1 MEKRSSPKIP
11 ERAIPGPD
19 QLRQGIERL
28 QRQIGELEA
37 FNPSSVR
44 VRWATETRAIQAAI
58 AETLAKTFGN
68 GTSDYNLYATAARL
82 DHAPE
87 YLSGR
92 PPAETVVE
100 WIQDGKAKSLALL
113 KQAVKRLQDDLA
125 ELGEKPAADQAS
137 ASEHASSDPV
147 AREDRDGA
155 EGEIKMK
162 LRLISAA
169 ALFLSTCVLIFQPRK
184 VKTKAQDPR
193 GAVSCKKCGAE
204 IVVSN
209 PSTIQNFSAKCPACG
224 TSNSYNQTDL
234 KLA

>member
-44 VRWATETRAIQAAI
+44 VRWATETQAIQAAI

-68 GTSDYNLYATAARL
+68 GTSDYNLYAAAARL
-82 DHAPE
+82 DNAPE
-87 YLSGR
+87 HLSGR
-92 PPAETVVE
+92 PPAERVVE
-100 WIQDGKAKSLALL
+100 WIQEGKAKSLALL
-113 KQAVKRLQDDLA
+113 KQAVERLQDDLS
-125 ELGEKPAADQAS
+125 ELGEKPPAEQAS
-137 ASEHASSDPV
+137 ASEHASSDHV
-147 AREDRDGA
+147 REEDGPD
-155 EGEIKMK
+155 GIKLK
-162 LRLISAA
+162 LRFISAA

-184 VKTKAQDPR
+184 AKKQGPR
-193 GAVSCKKCGAE
+193 AAVSCKKCGAE
-204 IVVSN
+204 ITVSN
-209 PSTIQNFSAKCPACG
+209 PSTMDFSAKCPACG
-224 TSNSYNQTDL
+224 ASNSYNPTDL

>member
-19 QLRQGIERL
+19 QIRQGIEGL

-44 VRWATETRAIQAAI
+44 VRWATETQAIQAAI

-68 GTSDYNLYATAARL
+68 GTSDYNLYAAAARL
-82 DHAPE
+82 DNAPE
-87 YLSGR
+87 HLSGR
-92 PPAETVVE
+92 PPAELVVE
-100 WIQDGKAKSLALL
+100 WVQEGKAKSLALL

-125 ELGEKPAADQAS
+125 ELGEKPPAEQAS
-137 ASEHASSDPV
+137 ASEHASSDHA
-147 AREDRDGA
+147 AREDRDGP

-184 VKTKAQDPR
+184 AKKQGPR
-193 GAVSCKKCGAE
+193 AAVSCKKCGAE
-204 IVVSN
+204 ITVSN
-209 PSTIQNFSAKCPACG
+209 PSTMDFSAKCPACG
-224 TSNSYNQTDL
+224 GSNSYNQTDL